1 MDFKKIIKVKKERP
15 GRPTESFTQLEIP
28 AFKKEIPPPT
38 PSVPAQA
45 VRIAK
50 PTGDSNAKTLN
61 TTELKER
68 YRNMPPAEEKAS
80 GSQTVKKA
88 KSVNIKELI
97 KHDVENLK
105 AQLLNYSEI
114 FDNISG
120 VKWEPRT
127 IIDAL
132 YVLVKSLSLDA
143 VSIQLLDFGKPGK
156 FQATVSRGYKNP
168 PGFETISILE
178 AAISPDGPSLHWPR
192 FMSIVESTKTLLA
205 QWIASEGISR
215 IGYAPIHDGKKI
227 LGFIITASYEN
238 REPSPLA
245 SPLLEMCGS
254 GLGLS
259 LGIANIRE
267 ELPHKVL
274 NSSIM
279 IKDRFSEM
287 MKQMSDLK
295 SSSPQDA
302 ARISELADNCQKA
315 MNESLSIIDKMI
327 SEAFKVR

>member
-1 MDFKKIIKVKKERP
+1 MEFKKMIKIKKDRP
-15 GRPTESFTQLEIP
+15 GRPTESFTQLEIS
-28 AFKKEIPPPT
+28 AFKKEVQQAIPKAPE
-38 PSVPAQA
+38 VH
-45 VRIAK
+45 IAK
-50 PTGDSNAKTLN
+50 PVEECKGKALN

-68 YRNMPPAEEKAS
+68 YKASPAVEDTS
-80 GSQTVKKA
+80 GSQTVRKA
-88 KSVNIKELI
+88 KSVNIKDLI

-105 AQLLNYSEI
+105 KQLLNYSDI

-127 IIDAL
+127 IIDTL

-143 VSIQLLDFGKPGK
+143 VSIQLLDFSRPGM
-156 FQATVSRGYKNP
+156 FQPTVSRGYKNP
-168 PGFETISILE
+168 PGMKVTSILE
-178 AAISPDGPSLHWPR
+178 AAISTDGPALHWPR
-192 FMSIVESTKTLLA
+192 FLGIVESTQTVLA
-205 QWIASEGISR
+205 QWIALEGISR

-227 LGFIITASYEN
+227 LGFIITAGYEN

-279 IKDRFSEM
+279 IKDRFTEM
-287 MKQMSDLK
+287 MKQMSELK
-295 SSSPQDA
+295 SSNPQDA

>member
-1 MDFKKIIKVKKERP
+1 MEIKKIIKFKKEH
-15 GRPTESFTQLEIP
+15 GKPTESFTQLAIP
-28 AFKKEIPPPT
+28 AFKKEIPPTEKHPVNA
-38 PSVPAQA
+38 SD
-45 VRIAK
+45 VRVAK
-50 PTGDSNAKTLN
+50 PVEEYKGKSVN
-61 TTELKER
+61 TEELKEQ
-68 YRNMPPAEEKAS
+68 YRTSARPENTS
-80 GSQTVKKA
+80 GSQTVRKA
-88 KSVNIKELI
+88 KSVNIKDLI

-105 AQLLNYSEI
+105 KQLQNYSDI
-114 FDNISG
+114 FDNIAG

-132 YVLVKSLSLDA
+132 YVLVKSLSMDA
-143 VSIQLLDFGKPGK
+143 VSIQLIDFSNPGK
-156 FQATVSRGYKNP
+156 FQPTVSRGYKNP
-168 PGFETISILE
+168 PSFEVTSILE

-192 FMSIVESTKTLLA
+192 FLGIVESTQTVLA
-205 QWIASEGISR
+205 QWIAGESISR

-227 LGFIITASYEN
+227 LGFIIAAGYEN

-279 IKDRFSEM
+279 IKDRFAEM
-287 MKQMSDLK
+287 MKQMSALK
-295 SSSPQDA
+295 SSNPQDA
-302 ARISELADNCQKA
+302 AHISELAENCQKA

-327 SEAFKVR
+327 SEAFNVR